1 MKVAIP
7 KEIEKE
13 EHRVA
18 ATPETVKKMIAARFT
33 VAVETGAGK
42 GSSVADREYEEA
54 GATLVSSV
62 QSLLQEA
69 EIVLKV
75 QKPTLNETLNRHE
88 IDLLKEGA
96 VLIALLQARTSP
108 DLLSKLASRRVST
121 FSLDFLPRIARTQNM
136 DALTSQSNIAGYK
149 AILLA
154 AERLRKMMPLMM
166 TAAGTV
172 APAKV
177 LVLGAGVAG
186 LQAIATAK
194 RLGAVVE
201 AFDTRPV
208 AKEQVESLGGK
219 FLSIEVGG
227 RHEVEDAGGY
237 AKALPEEI
245 QRKEQELIQEHVEKA
260 DIVITTALIPGKP
273 APILIN
279 EKAVRGMKEGSVIV
293 DLAAEAGGN
302 CALTKPGQEIVH
314 NGVTIVGLRN
324 LPSLVA
330 YHASQLYARNVLNF
344 LLELCPKATL
354 PFNLEDEIFKSTLV
368 THEGKILLRQEAS

>member
-1 MKVAIP
+1 
-7 KEIEKE
+7 
-13 EHRVA
+13 
-18 ATPETVKKMIAARFT
+18 
-33 VAVETGAGK
+33 
-42 GSSVADREYEEA
+42 
-54 GATLVSSV
+54 
-62 QSLLQEA
+62 
-69 EIVLKV
+69 
-75 QKPTLNETLNRHE
+75 
-88 IDLLKEGA
+88 
-96 VLIALLQARTSP
+96 
-108 DLLSKLASRRVST
+108 
-121 FSLDFLPRIARTQNM
+121 
-136 DALTSQSNIAGYK
+136 
-149 AILLA
+149 
-154 AERLRKMMPLMM
+154 MPLMM

-194 RLGAVVE
+194 RLGAVVK

-208 AKEQVESLGGK
+208 VKEQVESLGGK

-227 RHEVEDAGGY
+227 HEGEDEGGY

-245 QRKEQELIQEHVEKA
+245 QRKVQELIQEHVEEA

-302 CALTKPGQEIVH
+302 CALTKPGQEIVN

-344 LLELCPKATL
+344 LLELCPKATP